1 MCVTRRRSHV
11 DTPRSTRCRT
21 AVPLRVAMAQS
32 DVCIGDQ
39 LILEEEY
46 DETYLPSEKEICD
59 YARGIGIDPEKEPEL
74 MWLAKEGIVAPLPP
88 QWKPC
93 QDITGEIY
101 YFNFANGQS
110 TWDHPCDEHYRE
122 LVVQEREKLSAHGD
136 TKKKDKKKKKE
147 KKEKKDKKERELL
160 KPAAEMQPEPGILPS
175 TSFYQISSPILPSWC
190 LSPDLEQNSQIKNE
204 GFLKKGERMTLSQSS
219 EASDSD
225 ALFSGT
231 QPNNLQPFLSSK
243 PSRTCQM
250 LADLEI
256 LGRGPSFSKSD
267 AGTQQGPDKS
277 AEHCLY
283 FSDSEPEYL
292 DVVRTTEVDSYVSKE
307 SSSPD
312 LENGKTI
319 LGSQEVFE
327 AQSLL
332 FVEEQMSEN
341 QKKKEMTEECVC
353 QPANDLPVRER
364 ARGPAGDEERGPG
377 LLQATVREAVLAACA
392 SNPVFHGKTC
402 EAIPLHASPMEDL
415 HLLEEVA
422 QSLPEELSSHSDMV
436 ESRREKNLLEPV
448 LSPTTTLGKCF
459 VTSSRQGREGPEWAR
474 VAEPDT
480 CLRASKDD
488 GLLAIPCVTLET
500 MLRASEAGGGSG
512 VDASA
517 LMGTCFL
524 ESVFPCAAPEEEK
537 AASGV
542 GSECGSSHS
551 SNVADNVAPLI
562 WREGSNFS
570 WDLQSSCESDD
581 HLDLLASAKG
591 PLLIPPL
598 VMPQE
603 CAHDSLR
610 MELGGLSGA
619 QERDEEEGQEEAEER
634 EGRPEQAPDVLKGE
648 ALAGGLRVPPAWLC
662 QTAECQESSRLY
674 WQVEVEMTQSR
685 TAEIW
690 DGAGND
696 ESPGS
701 LLAPAQAPLGN
712 LAPLRGLVDVPAGA
726 LRGPLSAAVGNFVE
740 PSPGIR
746 GGIGPA
752 QTLKATGQAK
762 SLLGFIHQKKDFL
775 NLMTLDEGEN
785 EDEESENQSLRGT
798 AGLLQNVHMDISAL
812 GSSFD
817 YEESLQAR
825 HAEGEESSAGACP
838 PTPDKLLYRD
848 ADSSLS
854 GLNKEECDGKP
865 PGTELME
872 KEDAKVEGEISAAQ
886 EQPGTLGEKTT
897 AGTDAPSS
905 RGPSSAAS
913 PDAGAAEAD
922 QPASLAVTVD
932 TVSIDGK
939 VASETREEA
948 ADLQTDS
955 KLEAGEDSEA
965 SERGK
970 DAPLANH
977 VDRQLLQVMD
987 FGFQS
992 RLSEQVLDVDAL
1004 SPVQDGSELEARE
1017 LGKEEKDQ
1025 SQASIE
1031 EEQSKRAQSAVR
1043 CGSSDVDVPANIS
1056 SCDSDAVQLEEG
1068 TQQAESSHQ
1077 PAEKPLEGPAKELEE
1092 EDTHLLQAKRE
1103 EVQRL
1108 REELRQKEEEEAQEL
1123 RRQKE
1128 KSLRSLKEELAKAT
1142 EEEELW
1148 LREEE
1153 SKKLSKLRTQISAE
1167 TEAEKEKIRAE
1178 QEAALQKL
1186 REEYESLQKSERER
1200 AEETKKCALEKIKLE
1215 VEEAQQ
1221 RERMGLE
1228 QEKERV
1234 LNEIKERLER
1244 ERKEAAEVLEKQF
1257 AAELQ
1262 QLKAAAEEEHRKVV
1276 ASLQKQV
1283 EETQRSDETQ
1293 LREALERAEQKVQ
1306 QKAYHL
1312 TEYERELSELM
1323 KEKRQEVERD
1333 HERKLE
1339 RMKAEHREV
1348 LAKIQEQYEEEERK
1362 QRAERLGALTS
1373 EMERLRQLHDGEL
1386 RALRKEL
1393 DEQLSDLRRSHQE
1406 QERKLQDLEM
1416 ELDLR
1421 AREAKAR
1428 SAQLHSQE
1436 DTIRKKRQQ
1445 LLDEEKLLEQE
1456 RTEVVLAAQLRLEES
1471 RKEHTDLMEAIRKLR
1486 RTLQELQDQKAELES
1501 QVDLLQ
1507 SRSQRLQ
1514 KRISE
1519 LEAAIRSK
1527 QDLLKELEAEDSTAS
1542 PRREAE
1548 LHIEDLKETIRAHS
1562 SRQTAPLPLQSHE
1575 DGDLWLDDVRHYIS
1589 AQGISIRNAKEFLER
1604 QTRSMSKRRT
1614 ALKAARQQWRHDM
1627 QQAQEAVQDPDSSQL
1642 LEDVRQNL
1650 EEEAKQLDKMK
1661 SAMRTGQVLLKKKEE
1676 KLTQLESSLVEEVS
1690 DEDTLKG
1697 AACKKVVTFDLS
1709 DSEDTNSVASSD
1721 VPRHTRDLNP
1731 PLQLPQ
1737 PDRIQHLTDSLRRI
1751 SSELSGVLSILGS
1764 LSHQQSPLFASTTVP
1779 LSPLPRDG
1787 IPLSTYTSLARVQA
1801 AGPLVPPA
1809 SLPLAN
1815 QWPWSTGLH
1824 SGLSSTASQSVDSML
1839 AEKWRKYFPGGFP
1852 LFNGSSAP
1860 PDSKLGYLPAGEQ
1873 VRLYQRSQVW
1883 SPEADKT
1890 SIQGMIDANKRW
1902 LENFKKDSKV
1912 PLFPSTQKLSVSSP
1926 DLVQLGLDE
1935 HNQIKVYHY

>member
-11 DTPRSTRCRT
+11 DTPHSTGCRL
-21 AVPLRVAMAQS
+21 AVPLLMAMAES

-74 MWLAKEGIVAPLPP
+74 IWLAKEGIVAPLPP
-88 QWKPC
+88 EWKPC

-122 LVVQEREKLSAHGD
+122 LVIQEREKLSAHGD

-160 KPAAEMQPEPGILPS
+160 KPAAES
-175 TSFYQISSPILPSWC
+175 
-190 LSPDLEQNSQIKNE
+190 
-204 GFLKKGERMTLSQSS
+204 
-219 EASDSD
+219 AH
-225 ALFSGT
+225 
-231 QPNNLQPFLSSK
+231 
-243 PSRTCQM
+243 
-250 LADLEI
+250 
-256 LGRGPSFSKSD
+256 
-267 AGTQQGPDKS
+267 AG
-277 AEHCLY
+277 
-283 FSDSEPEYL
+283 
-292 DVVRTTEVDSYVSKE
+292 
-307 SSSPD
+307 
-312 LENGKTI
+312 
-319 LGSQEVFE
+319 
-327 AQSLL
+327 
-332 FVEEQMSEN
+332 
-341 QKKKEMTEECVC
+341 
-353 QPANDLPVRER
+353 
-364 ARGPAGDEERGPG
+364 
-377 LLQATVREAVLAACA
+377 
-392 SNPVFHGKTC
+392 
-402 EAIPLHASPMEDL
+402 
-415 HLLEEVA
+415 
-422 QSLPEELSSHSDMV
+422 
-436 ESRREKNLLEPV
+436 
-448 LSPTTTLGKCF
+448 
-459 VTSSRQGREGPEWAR
+459 
-474 VAEPDT
+474 
-480 CLRASKDD
+480 
-488 GLLAIPCVTLET
+488 
-500 MLRASEAGGGSG
+500 
-512 VDASA
+512 
-517 LMGTCFL
+517 
-524 ESVFPCAAPEEEK
+524 
-537 AASGV
+537 
-542 GSECGSSHS
+542 
-551 SNVADNVAPLI
+551 
-562 WREGSNFS
+562 
-570 WDLQSSCESDD
+570 
-581 HLDLLASAKG
+581 
-591 PLLIPPL
+591 
-598 VMPQE
+598 
-603 CAHDSLR
+603 LR

-619 QERDEEEGQEEAEER
+619 QDRDEEEGREEAEER
-634 EGRPEQAPDVLKGE
+634 EGRPEQAPDVLKRE

-674 WQVEVEMTQSR
+674 WQVEVELTQSR

-762 SLLGFIHQKKDFL
+762 SLLGFIHEKKDFL

-798 AGLLQNVHMDISAL
+798 AGLLQNVHMDIGAL

-817 YEESLQAR
+817 YEKESLQAR

-913 PDAGAAEAD
+913 PDVGAAEAH

-1004 SPVQDGSELEARE
+1004 SPVRDGSELEAQE
-1017 LGKEEKDQ
+1017 LGEEEKDW
-1025 SQASIE
+1025 SQAGIE
-1031 EEQSKRAQSAVR
+1031 EEQSKRAQSAAR
-1043 CGSSDVDVPANIS
+1043 
-1056 SCDSDAVQLEEG
+1056 QLEEG
-1068 TQQAESSHQ
+1068 TQQAVSSHQ
-1077 PAEKPLEGPAKELEE
+1077 PAEKPLEGPAKELGE

-1103 EVQRL
+1103 EVQQL

-1123 RRQKE
+1123 RQQKE

-1142 EEEELW
+1142 EEEELR

-1186 REEYESLQKSERER
+1186 REEYESLQKSERES
-1200 AEETKKCALEKIKLE
+1200 AEETKKHALEKIKLE
-1215 VEEAQQ
+1215 MEEAQQ

-1234 LNEIKERLER
+1234 LNEIKERLEG
-1244 ERKEAAEVLEKQF
+1244 ERKEAVEGLEKQF

-1262 QLKAAAEEEHRKVV
+1262 QLKAAAEEEH
-1276 ASLQKQV
+1276 QK
-1283 EETQRSDETQ
+1283 
-1293 LREALERAEQKVQ
+1293 
-1306 QKAYHL
+1306 
-1312 TEYERELSELM
+1312 LSELM

-1339 RMKAEHREV
+1339 RMKAEHREI
-1348 LAKIQEQYEEEERK
+1348 LARIQEQYEEEERK
-1362 QRAERLGALTS
+1362 QRAERLGALKS
-1373 EMERLRQLHDGEL
+1373 ETERLRQLHDGEL

-1436 DTIRKKRQQ
+1436 EAIRKKRQQ

-1456 RTEVVLAAQLRLEES
+1456 RNEVILAAQLRLEES

-1562 SRQTAPLPLQSHE
+1562 SRQTAPLPLQNHE
-1575 DGDLWLDDVRHYIS
+1575 DGDLWLDDIRHYIS

-1604 QTRSMSKRRT
+1604 QTRSMRKRHT

-1642 LEDVRQNL
+1642 LEGVRQNL

-1697 AACKKVVTFDLS
+1697 AACKKAVTFDLS

-1721 VPRHTRDLNP
+1721 APRHTRDLNP

-1815 QWPWSTGLH
+1815 QRSWSTGLH

-1852 LFNGSSAP
+1852 TFNGSSAP

-1883 SPEADKT
+1883 SPEADKM

-1935 HNQIKVYHY
+1935 NNQIKVYHY

>member
-11 DTPRSTRCRT
+11 DTPHSTGCRL
-21 AVPLRVAMAQS
+21 AVPLRMTMAES

-74 MWLAKEGIVAPLPP
+74 IWLAKEGIVAPLPP
-88 QWKPC
+88 EWKPC

-160 KPAAEMQPEPGILPS
+160 KPAA
-175 TSFYQISSPILPSWC
+175 
-190 LSPDLEQNSQIKNE
+190 
-204 GFLKKGERMTLSQSS
+204 
-219 EASDSD
+219 
-225 ALFSGT
+225 
-231 QPNNLQPFLSSK
+231 
-243 PSRTCQM
+243 
-250 LADLEI
+250 
-256 LGRGPSFSKSD
+256 
-267 AGTQQGPDKS
+267 
-277 AEHCLY
+277 
-283 FSDSEPEYL
+283 
-292 DVVRTTEVDSYVSKE
+292 
-307 SSSPD
+307 
-312 LENGKTI
+312 
-319 LGSQEVFE
+319 
-327 AQSLL
+327 
-332 FVEEQMSEN
+332 
-341 QKKKEMTEECVC
+341 
-353 QPANDLPVRER
+353 
-364 ARGPAGDEERGPG
+364 
-377 LLQATVREAVLAACA
+377 
-392 SNPVFHGKTC
+392 
-402 EAIPLHASPMEDL
+402 
-415 HLLEEVA
+415 
-422 QSLPEELSSHSDMV
+422 
-436 ESRREKNLLEPV
+436 
-448 LSPTTTLGKCF
+448 
-459 VTSSRQGREGPEWAR
+459 
-474 VAEPDT
+474 
-480 CLRASKDD
+480 
-488 GLLAIPCVTLET
+488 
-500 MLRASEAGGGSG
+500 
-512 VDASA
+512 
-517 LMGTCFL
+517 
-524 ESVFPCAAPEEEK
+524 
-537 AASGV
+537 
-542 GSECGSSHS
+542 
-551 SNVADNVAPLI
+551 
-562 WREGSNFS
+562 
-570 WDLQSSCESDD
+570 
-581 HLDLLASAKG
+581 
-591 PLLIPPL
+591 
-598 VMPQE
+598 
-603 CAHDSLR
+603 
-610 MELGGLSGA
+610 
-619 QERDEEEGQEEAEER
+619 
-634 EGRPEQAPDVLKGE
+634 
-648 ALAGGLRVPPAWLC
+648 
-662 QTAECQESSRLY
+662 
-674 WQVEVEMTQSR
+674 
-685 TAEIW
+685 
-690 DGAGND
+690 
-696 ESPGS
+696 SPGS

-712 LAPLRGLVDVPAGA
+712 LAPLRGLVDVPAGT

-762 SLLGFIHQKKDFL
+762 SLLGFIHEKKDFL
-775 NLMTLDEGEN
+775 NLMTLDAGEN

-798 AGLLQNVHMDISAL
+798 AGLLQNVHMDIGAL

-817 YEESLQAR
+817 YEGSCKAEEDSCGSQLADVTEPKLQHQRNSADETGSLREKESLQAR

-886 EQPGTLGEKTT
+886 EQPGTLGEKMT
-897 AGTDAPSS
+897 AGTDPASS

-913 PDAGAAEAD
+913 ADVGAAEAD

-939 VASETREEA
+939 VASEAREEA
-948 ADLQTDS
+948 ADLQTGS

-965 SERGK
+965 SEHGK

-977 VDRQLLQVMD
+977 VDPQLLQVMD

-1004 SPVQDGSELEARE
+1004 SPVRDGSELEAQE
-1017 LGKEEKDQ
+1017 LGEEEKDQ

-1031 EEQSKRAQSAVR
+1031 EEQSKRAQSAAR

-1056 SCDSDAVQLEEG
+1056 SCDLDAVQLEEG
-1068 TQQAESSHQ
+1068 TQQAVSSHQ
-1077 PAEKPLEGPAKELEE
+1077 PAEKPLEGPAKELGE

-1123 RRQKE
+1123 RQQKE

-1142 EEEELW
+1142 EEEELR

-1178 QEAALQKL
+1178 QEAVLQKL
-1186 REEYESLQKSERER
+1186 REEYESLQKSERES
-1200 AEETKKCALEKIKLE
+1200 AEETKKRALEKIKRE

-1244 ERKEAAEVLEKQF
+1244 ERKEAAEGLEKQF

-1262 QLKAAAEEEHRKVV
+1262 QLKAAAEEEHEKVI

-1293 LREALERAEQKVQ
+1293 LREALEGAEQKVQ

-1348 LAKIQEQYEEEERK
+1348 LARIQEQYEEEERK
-1362 QRAERLGALTS
+1362 QRAERLGVLKS

-1436 DTIRKKRQQ
+1436 EAIRKKRQQ

-1456 RTEVVLAAQLRLEES
+1456 RNEVILAAQLRLEES

-1486 RTLQELQDQKAELES
+1486 RTLQELEDQKAELES

-1519 LEAAIRSK
+1519 LETAIRSK

-1548 LHIEDLKETIRAHS
+1548 LHIEDLKETVGAHS
-1562 SRQTAPLPLQSHE
+1562 SRQTAPLPLQNHE
-1575 DGDLWLDDVRHYIS
+1575 DGDLWLDDIRHYIS

-1604 QTRSMSKRRT
+1604 QTRSMRKRHT
-1614 ALKAARQQWRHDM
+1614 VLKAARQQWRHDM

-1721 VPRHTRDLNP
+1721 VPRHTCDLNP

-1764 LSHQQSPLFASTTVP
+1764 LSHQQPPLFSSATVP
-1779 LSPLPRDG
+1779 LSPLTRDG
-1787 IPLSTYTSLARVQA
+1787 IPLSMYTSLARVQA
-1801 AGPLVPPA
+1801 AGPLMPPA

-1873 VRLYQRSQVW
+1873 VRLYQRSQAW

-1935 HNQIKVYHY
+1935 NNQIKVYHY

>member
-11 DTPRSTRCRT
+11 DTPHSTGCRL
-21 AVPLRVAMAQS
+21 AVPLLMAMAES

-74 MWLAKEGIVAPLPP
+74 IWLAKEGIVAPLPP
-88 QWKPC
+88 EWKPC

-122 LVVQEREKLSAHGD
+122 LVIQEREKLSAHGD

-190 LSPDLEQNSQIKNE
+190 FSPDLEQNSQIKNE

-256 LGRGPSFSKSD
+256 LGRGPSFSKSH
-267 AGTQQGPDKS
+267 AGTQQGPDNS
-277 AEHCLY
+277 VEHCLY

-292 DVVRTTEVDSYVSKE
+292 DVVRTTELDSCVSKE

-312 LENGKTI
+312 LENGKTV

-341 QKKKEMTEECVC
+341 QKKKETTEECVC

-364 ARGPAGDEERGPG
+364 SRGPAGDEERGPG

-392 SNPVFHGKTC
+392 SNPVFHGKTR

-415 HLLEEVA
+415 HLPEEVA
-422 QSLPEELSSHSDMV
+422 QSLPEELSSHSNVV
-436 ESRREKNLLEPV
+436 ESRREKNLHEPV
-448 LSPTTTLGKCF
+448 LSPTTRLGKCF
-459 VTSSRQGREGPEWAR
+459 MTSSWQGREGPEWAR

-480 CLRASKDD
+480 RLRASKAD

-500 MLRASEAGGGSG
+500 MLHASEAGGGSG
-512 VDASA
+512 VDATA
-517 LMGTCFL
+517 LMETCFL
-524 ESVFPCAAPEEEK
+524 ESIFPCAAPEEK

-542 GSECGSSHS
+542 GSECSSSHS
-551 SNVADNVAPLI
+551 SNVADNVASLI

-591 PLLIPPL
+591 PLLTPL
-598 VMPQE
+598 PVVPQE
-603 CAHDSLR
+603 SAHAGLR

-619 QERDEEEGQEEAEER
+619 QDRDEEEGREEAEER
-634 EGRPEQAPDVLKGE
+634 EGRPEQAPDVLKRE

-674 WQVEVEMTQSR
+674 WQVEVELTQSR

-762 SLLGFIHQKKDFL
+762 SLLGFIHEKKDFL

-798 AGLLQNVHMDISAL
+798 AGLLQNVHMDIGAL

-817 YEESLQAR
+817 Y
-825 HAEGEESSAGACP
+825 
-838 PTPDKLLYRD
+838 
-848 ADSSLS
+848 
-854 GLNKEECDGKP
+854 
-865 PGTELME
+865 
-872 KEDAKVEGEISAAQ
+872 
-886 EQPGTLGEKTT
+886 
-897 AGTDAPSS
+897 
-905 RGPSSAAS
+905 
-913 PDAGAAEAD
+913 
-922 QPASLAVTVD
+922 
-932 TVSIDGK
+932 
-939 VASETREEA
+939 
-948 ADLQTDS
+948 
-955 KLEAGEDSEA
+955 EDSEA

-1004 SPVQDGSELEARE
+1004 SPVRDGSELEAQE
-1017 LGKEEKDQ
+1017 LGEEEKDW
-1025 SQASIE
+1025 SQAGIE
-1031 EEQSKRAQSAVR
+1031 EEQSKRAQSAAR
-1043 CGSSDVDVPANIS
+1043 CGSSNVDVPANIS
-1056 SCDSDAVQLEEG
+1056 SCDLDAVQLEEG
-1068 TQQAESSHQ
+1068 TQQAVSSHQ
-1077 PAEKPLEGPAKELEE
+1077 PAEKPLEGPAKELGE

-1103 EVQRL
+1103 EVQQL

-1123 RRQKE
+1123 RQQKE

-1142 EEEELW
+1142 EEEELR

-1186 REEYESLQKSERER
+1186 REEYESLQKSERES
-1200 AEETKKCALEKIKLE
+1200 AEETKKHALEKIKLE
-1215 VEEAQQ
+1215 MEEAQQ

-1234 LNEIKERLER
+1234 LNEIKERLEG
-1244 ERKEAAEVLEKQF
+1244 ERKEAVEGLEKQF

-1262 QLKAAAEEEHRKVV
+1262 QLKAAAEEEHQKVV

-1283 EETQRSDETQ
+1283 EETQRSEETQ

-1339 RMKAEHREV
+1339 RMKAEHREI
-1348 LAKIQEQYEEEERK
+1348 LARIQEQYEEEERK
-1362 QRAERLGALTS
+1362 QRAERLGALKS
-1373 EMERLRQLHDGEL
+1373 ETERLRQLHDGEL

-1436 DTIRKKRQQ
+1436 EAIRKKRQQ

-1456 RTEVVLAAQLRLEES
+1456 RNEVILAAQLRLEES

-1562 SRQTAPLPLQSHE
+1562 SRQTAPLPLQNHE
-1575 DGDLWLDDVRHYIS
+1575 DGDLWLDDIRHYIS

-1604 QTRSMSKRRT
+1604 QTRSMRKRHT

-1642 LEDVRQNL
+1642 LEGVRQNL

-1697 AACKKVVTFDLS
+1697 AACKKAVTFDLS

-1721 VPRHTRDLNP
+1721 APRHTRDLNP

-1815 QWPWSTGLH
+1815 QRSWSTGLH

-1852 LFNGSSAP
+1852 TFNGSSAP

-1883 SPEADKT
+1883 SPEADKM

-1935 HNQIKVYHY
+1935 NNQIKVYHY

>member
-1 MCVTRRRSHV
+1 MCVTRQHSHV
-11 DTPRSTRCRT
+11 DTPHSTGCRT
-21 AVPLRVAMAQS
+21 AVPLRVAMAES

-88 QWKPC
+88 EWKPC

-160 KPAAEMQPEPGILPS
+160 KPAA
-175 TSFYQISSPILPSWC
+175 
-190 LSPDLEQNSQIKNE
+190 
-204 GFLKKGERMTLSQSS
+204 
-219 EASDSD
+219 
-225 ALFSGT
+225 
-231 QPNNLQPFLSSK
+231 
-243 PSRTCQM
+243 
-250 LADLEI
+250 
-256 LGRGPSFSKSD
+256 
-267 AGTQQGPDKS
+267 
-277 AEHCLY
+277 
-283 FSDSEPEYL
+283 
-292 DVVRTTEVDSYVSKE
+292 
-307 SSSPD
+307 
-312 LENGKTI
+312 
-319 LGSQEVFE
+319 
-327 AQSLL
+327 
-332 FVEEQMSEN
+332 
-341 QKKKEMTEECVC
+341 
-353 QPANDLPVRER
+353 
-364 ARGPAGDEERGPG
+364 
-377 LLQATVREAVLAACA
+377 
-392 SNPVFHGKTC
+392 
-402 EAIPLHASPMEDL
+402 
-415 HLLEEVA
+415 
-422 QSLPEELSSHSDMV
+422 
-436 ESRREKNLLEPV
+436 
-448 LSPTTTLGKCF
+448 
-459 VTSSRQGREGPEWAR
+459 
-474 VAEPDT
+474 
-480 CLRASKDD
+480 
-488 GLLAIPCVTLET
+488 
-500 MLRASEAGGGSG
+500 
-512 VDASA
+512 
-517 LMGTCFL
+517 
-524 ESVFPCAAPEEEK
+524 
-537 AASGV
+537 
-542 GSECGSSHS
+542 
-551 SNVADNVAPLI
+551 
-562 WREGSNFS
+562 
-570 WDLQSSCESDD
+570 
-581 HLDLLASAKG
+581 
-591 PLLIPPL
+591 
-598 VMPQE
+598 
-603 CAHDSLR
+603 
-610 MELGGLSGA
+610 
-619 QERDEEEGQEEAEER
+619 
-634 EGRPEQAPDVLKGE
+634 
-648 ALAGGLRVPPAWLC
+648 
-662 QTAECQESSRLY
+662 
-674 WQVEVEMTQSR
+674 
-685 TAEIW
+685 
-690 DGAGND
+690 
-696 ESPGS
+696 SPGS

-712 LAPLRGLVDVPAGA
+712 LAPLRGLVDVPASA

-762 SLLGFIHQKKDFL
+762 SLLGFIHEKKDFL

-798 AGLLQNVHMDISAL
+798 AGLLQNVHVDISAL

-817 YEESLQAR
+817 YEGSCKAEEDGRGSRLADVTEPELQHRRNSADEKGSLREESLQAR
-825 HAEGEESSAGACP
+825 HTEGEESSAGACP

-905 RGPSSAAS
+905 HGPSSAAS

-1017 LGKEEKDQ
+1017 LGKEEKDR

-1031 EEQSKRAQSAVR
+1031 EEQSKRTQSAA
-1043 CGSSDVDVPANIS
+1043 G
-1056 SCDSDAVQLEEG
+1056 QLEEG

-1077 PAEKPLEGPAKELEE
+1077 PAEKPLEGPAKELGE

-1103 EVQRL
+1103 EVQQL
-1108 REELRQKEEEEAQEL
+1108 REKLRQKEEEEAQEL
-1123 RRQKE
+1123 RQQKE

-1148 LREEE
+1148 LREEQ

-1186 REEYESLQKSERER
+1186 REEYESLQKSERES

-1262 QLKAAAEEEHRKVV
+1262 QLKAAAEEEHQKVV

-1348 LAKIQEQYEEEERK
+1348 LARIQEQYEEEERK
-1362 QRAERLGALTS
+1362 QRAQRLGALTS

-1393 DEQLSDLRRSHQE
+1393 DEQLNDLRRSHQE
-1406 QERKLQDLEM
+1406 QERKLQDLEI

-1486 RTLQELQDQKAELES
+1486 WTLQELQDQKAELES

-1627 QQAQEAVQDPDSSQL
+1627 QQVQEAVQDPDSSQL

-1721 VPRHTRDLNP
+1721 VPQHTRDLNP

-1935 HNQIKVYHY
+1935 NNQIKVYHY

>member
-11 DTPRSTRCRT
+11 DTPHSTGCRL
-21 AVPLRVAMAQS
+21 AVPLLMAMAES

-74 MWLAKEGIVAPLPP
+74 IWLAKEGIVAPLPP
-88 QWKPC
+88 EWKPC

-122 LVVQEREKLSAHGD
+122 LVIQEREKLSAHGD

-160 KPAAEMQPEPGILPS
+160 KPAAES
-175 TSFYQISSPILPSWC
+175 
-190 LSPDLEQNSQIKNE
+190 
-204 GFLKKGERMTLSQSS
+204 
-219 EASDSD
+219 AH
-225 ALFSGT
+225 
-231 QPNNLQPFLSSK
+231 
-243 PSRTCQM
+243 
-250 LADLEI
+250 
-256 LGRGPSFSKSD
+256 
-267 AGTQQGPDKS
+267 AG
-277 AEHCLY
+277 
-283 FSDSEPEYL
+283 
-292 DVVRTTEVDSYVSKE
+292 
-307 SSSPD
+307 
-312 LENGKTI
+312 
-319 LGSQEVFE
+319 
-327 AQSLL
+327 
-332 FVEEQMSEN
+332 
-341 QKKKEMTEECVC
+341 
-353 QPANDLPVRER
+353 
-364 ARGPAGDEERGPG
+364 
-377 LLQATVREAVLAACA
+377 
-392 SNPVFHGKTC
+392 
-402 EAIPLHASPMEDL
+402 
-415 HLLEEVA
+415 
-422 QSLPEELSSHSDMV
+422 
-436 ESRREKNLLEPV
+436 
-448 LSPTTTLGKCF
+448 
-459 VTSSRQGREGPEWAR
+459 
-474 VAEPDT
+474 
-480 CLRASKDD
+480 
-488 GLLAIPCVTLET
+488 
-500 MLRASEAGGGSG
+500 
-512 VDASA
+512 
-517 LMGTCFL
+517 
-524 ESVFPCAAPEEEK
+524 
-537 AASGV
+537 
-542 GSECGSSHS
+542 
-551 SNVADNVAPLI
+551 
-562 WREGSNFS
+562 
-570 WDLQSSCESDD
+570 
-581 HLDLLASAKG
+581 
-591 PLLIPPL
+591 
-598 VMPQE
+598 
-603 CAHDSLR
+603 LR

-619 QERDEEEGQEEAEER
+619 QDRDEEEGREEAEER
-634 EGRPEQAPDVLKGE
+634 EGRPEQAPDVLKRE

-674 WQVEVEMTQSR
+674 WQVEVELTQSR

-762 SLLGFIHQKKDFL
+762 SLLGFIHEKKDFL

-798 AGLLQNVHMDISAL
+798 AGLLQNVHMDIGAL

-817 YEESLQAR
+817 Y
-825 HAEGEESSAGACP
+825 
-838 PTPDKLLYRD
+838 
-848 ADSSLS
+848 
-854 GLNKEECDGKP
+854 
-865 PGTELME
+865 
-872 KEDAKVEGEISAAQ
+872 
-886 EQPGTLGEKTT
+886 
-897 AGTDAPSS
+897 
-905 RGPSSAAS
+905 
-913 PDAGAAEAD
+913 
-922 QPASLAVTVD
+922 
-932 TVSIDGK
+932 
-939 VASETREEA
+939 
-948 ADLQTDS
+948 
-955 KLEAGEDSEA
+955 EDSEA

-1004 SPVQDGSELEARE
+1004 SPVRDGSELEAQE
-1017 LGKEEKDQ
+1017 LGEEEKDW
-1025 SQASIE
+1025 SQAGIE
-1031 EEQSKRAQSAVR
+1031 EEQSKRAQSAAR
-1043 CGSSDVDVPANIS
+1043 
-1056 SCDSDAVQLEEG
+1056 QLEEG
-1068 TQQAESSHQ
+1068 TQQAVSSHQ
-1077 PAEKPLEGPAKELEE
+1077 PAEKPLEGPAKELGE

-1103 EVQRL
+1103 EVQQL

-1123 RRQKE
+1123 RQQKE

-1142 EEEELW
+1142 EEEELR

-1186 REEYESLQKSERER
+1186 REEYESLQKSERES
-1200 AEETKKCALEKIKLE
+1200 AEETKKHALEKIKLE
-1215 VEEAQQ
+1215 MEEAQQ

-1234 LNEIKERLER
+1234 LNEIKERLEG
-1244 ERKEAAEVLEKQF
+1244 ERKEAVEGLEKQF

-1262 QLKAAAEEEHRKVV
+1262 QLKAAAEEEHQKVV

-1283 EETQRSDETQ
+1283 EETQRSEETQ

-1339 RMKAEHREV
+1339 RMKAEHREI
-1348 LAKIQEQYEEEERK
+1348 LARIQEQYEEEERK
-1362 QRAERLGALTS
+1362 QRAERLGALKS
-1373 EMERLRQLHDGEL
+1373 ETERLRQLHDGEL

-1436 DTIRKKRQQ
+1436 EAIRKKRQQ

-1456 RTEVVLAAQLRLEES
+1456 RNEVILAAQLRLEES

-1562 SRQTAPLPLQSHE
+1562 SRQTAPLPLQNHE
-1575 DGDLWLDDVRHYIS
+1575 DGDLWLDDIRHYIS

-1604 QTRSMSKRRT
+1604 QTRSMRKRHT

-1642 LEDVRQNL
+1642 LEGVRQNL

-1697 AACKKVVTFDLS
+1697 AACKKAVTFDLS

-1721 VPRHTRDLNP
+1721 APRHTRDLNP

-1815 QWPWSTGLH
+1815 QRSWSTGLH

-1852 LFNGSSAP
+1852 TFNGSSAP

-1883 SPEADKT
+1883 SPEADKM

-1935 HNQIKVYHY
+1935 NNQIKVYHY

>member
-160 KPAAEMQPEPGILPS
+160 KPAA
-175 TSFYQISSPILPSWC
+175 
-190 LSPDLEQNSQIKNE
+190 
-204 GFLKKGERMTLSQSS
+204 
-219 EASDSD
+219 
-225 ALFSGT
+225 
-231 QPNNLQPFLSSK
+231 
-243 PSRTCQM
+243 
-250 LADLEI
+250 
-256 LGRGPSFSKSD
+256 
-267 AGTQQGPDKS
+267 
-277 AEHCLY
+277 
-283 FSDSEPEYL
+283 
-292 DVVRTTEVDSYVSKE
+292 
-307 SSSPD
+307 
-312 LENGKTI
+312 
-319 LGSQEVFE
+319 
-327 AQSLL
+327 
-332 FVEEQMSEN
+332 
-341 QKKKEMTEECVC
+341 
-353 QPANDLPVRER
+353 
-364 ARGPAGDEERGPG
+364 
-377 LLQATVREAVLAACA
+377 
-392 SNPVFHGKTC
+392 
-402 EAIPLHASPMEDL
+402 
-415 HLLEEVA
+415 
-422 QSLPEELSSHSDMV
+422 
-436 ESRREKNLLEPV
+436 
-448 LSPTTTLGKCF
+448 
-459 VTSSRQGREGPEWAR
+459 
-474 VAEPDT
+474 
-480 CLRASKDD
+480 
-488 GLLAIPCVTLET
+488 
-500 MLRASEAGGGSG
+500 
-512 VDASA
+512 
-517 LMGTCFL
+517 
-524 ESVFPCAAPEEEK
+524 
-537 AASGV
+537 
-542 GSECGSSHS
+542 
-551 SNVADNVAPLI
+551 
-562 WREGSNFS
+562 
-570 WDLQSSCESDD
+570 
-581 HLDLLASAKG
+581 
-591 PLLIPPL
+591 
-598 VMPQE
+598 
-603 CAHDSLR
+603 
-610 MELGGLSGA
+610 
-619 QERDEEEGQEEAEER
+619 
-634 EGRPEQAPDVLKGE
+634 
-648 ALAGGLRVPPAWLC
+648 
-662 QTAECQESSRLY
+662 
-674 WQVEVEMTQSR
+674 
-685 TAEIW
+685 
-690 DGAGND
+690 
-696 ESPGS
+696 SPGS

-817 YEESLQAR
+817 Y
-825 HAEGEESSAGACP
+825 
-838 PTPDKLLYRD
+838 
-848 ADSSLS
+848 
-854 GLNKEECDGKP
+854 
-865 PGTELME
+865 
-872 KEDAKVEGEISAAQ
+872 
-886 EQPGTLGEKTT
+886 
-897 AGTDAPSS
+897 
-905 RGPSSAAS
+905 
-913 PDAGAAEAD
+913 
-922 QPASLAVTVD
+922 
-932 TVSIDGK
+932 
-939 VASETREEA
+939 
-948 ADLQTDS
+948 
-955 KLEAGEDSEA
+955 EDSEA

>member
-11 DTPRSTRCRT
+11 DTPHSTGCRL
-21 AVPLRVAMAQS
+21 AVPLLMAMAES

-74 MWLAKEGIVAPLPP
+74 IWLAKEGIVAPLPP
-88 QWKPC
+88 EWKPC

-122 LVVQEREKLSAHGD
+122 LVIQEREKLSAHGD

-160 KPAAEMQPEPGILPS
+160 KPAA
-175 TSFYQISSPILPSWC
+175 
-190 LSPDLEQNSQIKNE
+190 
-204 GFLKKGERMTLSQSS
+204 
-219 EASDSD
+219 
-225 ALFSGT
+225 
-231 QPNNLQPFLSSK
+231 
-243 PSRTCQM
+243 
-250 LADLEI
+250 
-256 LGRGPSFSKSD
+256 
-267 AGTQQGPDKS
+267 
-277 AEHCLY
+277 
-283 FSDSEPEYL
+283 
-292 DVVRTTEVDSYVSKE
+292 
-307 SSSPD
+307 
-312 LENGKTI
+312 
-319 LGSQEVFE
+319 
-327 AQSLL
+327 
-332 FVEEQMSEN
+332 
-341 QKKKEMTEECVC
+341 
-353 QPANDLPVRER
+353 
-364 ARGPAGDEERGPG
+364 
-377 LLQATVREAVLAACA
+377 
-392 SNPVFHGKTC
+392 
-402 EAIPLHASPMEDL
+402 
-415 HLLEEVA
+415 
-422 QSLPEELSSHSDMV
+422 
-436 ESRREKNLLEPV
+436 
-448 LSPTTTLGKCF
+448 
-459 VTSSRQGREGPEWAR
+459 
-474 VAEPDT
+474 
-480 CLRASKDD
+480 
-488 GLLAIPCVTLET
+488 
-500 MLRASEAGGGSG
+500 
-512 VDASA
+512 
-517 LMGTCFL
+517 
-524 ESVFPCAAPEEEK
+524 
-537 AASGV
+537 
-542 GSECGSSHS
+542 
-551 SNVADNVAPLI
+551 
-562 WREGSNFS
+562 
-570 WDLQSSCESDD
+570 
-581 HLDLLASAKG
+581 
-591 PLLIPPL
+591 
-598 VMPQE
+598 
-603 CAHDSLR
+603 
-610 MELGGLSGA
+610 
-619 QERDEEEGQEEAEER
+619 
-634 EGRPEQAPDVLKGE
+634 
-648 ALAGGLRVPPAWLC
+648 
-662 QTAECQESSRLY
+662 
-674 WQVEVEMTQSR
+674 
-685 TAEIW
+685 
-690 DGAGND
+690 
-696 ESPGS
+696 SPGS

-762 SLLGFIHQKKDFL
+762 SLLGFIHEKKDFL

-798 AGLLQNVHMDISAL
+798 AGLLQNVHMDIGAL

-817 YEESLQAR
+817 YEGSWKAEEDSGGSRLADLTEPELQHQRNSADETGSLREKESLQAR

-913 PDAGAAEAD
+913 PDVGAAEAH

-1004 SPVQDGSELEARE
+1004 SPVRDGSELEAQE
-1017 LGKEEKDQ
+1017 LGEEEKDW
-1025 SQASIE
+1025 SQAGIE
-1031 EEQSKRAQSAVR
+1031 EEQSKRAQSAAR
-1043 CGSSDVDVPANIS
+1043 CGSSNVDVPANIS
-1056 SCDSDAVQLEEG
+1056 SCDLDAVQLEEG
-1068 TQQAESSHQ
+1068 TQQAVSSHQ
-1077 PAEKPLEGPAKELEE
+1077 PAEKPLEGPAKELGE

-1103 EVQRL
+1103 EVQQL

-1123 RRQKE
+1123 RQQKE

-1142 EEEELW
+1142 EEEELR

-1186 REEYESLQKSERER
+1186 REEYESLQKSERES
-1200 AEETKKCALEKIKLE
+1200 AEETKKHALEKIKLE
-1215 VEEAQQ
+1215 MEEAQQ

-1234 LNEIKERLER
+1234 LNEIKERLEG
-1244 ERKEAAEVLEKQF
+1244 ERKEAVEGLEKQF

-1262 QLKAAAEEEHRKVV
+1262 QLKAAAEEEHQKVV

-1283 EETQRSDETQ
+1283 EETQRSEETQ

-1339 RMKAEHREV
+1339 RMKAEHREI
-1348 LAKIQEQYEEEERK
+1348 LARIQEQYEEEERK
-1362 QRAERLGALTS
+1362 QRAERLGALKS
-1373 EMERLRQLHDGEL
+1373 ETERLRQLHDGEL

-1436 DTIRKKRQQ
+1436 EAIRKKRQQ

-1456 RTEVVLAAQLRLEES
+1456 RNEVILAAQLRLEES

-1562 SRQTAPLPLQSHE
+1562 SRQTAPLPLQNHE
-1575 DGDLWLDDVRHYIS
+1575 DGDLWLDDIRHYIS

-1604 QTRSMSKRRT
+1604 QTRSMRKRHT

-1642 LEDVRQNL
+1642 LEGVRQNL

-1697 AACKKVVTFDLS
+1697 AACKKAVTFDLS

-1721 VPRHTRDLNP
+1721 APRHTRDLNP

-1815 QWPWSTGLH
+1815 QRSWSTGLH

-1852 LFNGSSAP
+1852 TFNGSSAP

-1883 SPEADKT
+1883 SPEADKM

-1935 HNQIKVYHY
+1935 NNQIKVYHY

>member
-160 KPAAEMQPEPGILPS
+160 KPAA
-175 TSFYQISSPILPSWC
+175 
-190 LSPDLEQNSQIKNE
+190 
-204 GFLKKGERMTLSQSS
+204 
-219 EASDSD
+219 
-225 ALFSGT
+225 
-231 QPNNLQPFLSSK
+231 
-243 PSRTCQM
+243 
-250 LADLEI
+250 
-256 LGRGPSFSKSD
+256 
-267 AGTQQGPDKS
+267 
-277 AEHCLY
+277 
-283 FSDSEPEYL
+283 
-292 DVVRTTEVDSYVSKE
+292 
-307 SSSPD
+307 
-312 LENGKTI
+312 
-319 LGSQEVFE
+319 
-327 AQSLL
+327 
-332 FVEEQMSEN
+332 
-341 QKKKEMTEECVC
+341 
-353 QPANDLPVRER
+353 
-364 ARGPAGDEERGPG
+364 
-377 LLQATVREAVLAACA
+377 
-392 SNPVFHGKTC
+392 
-402 EAIPLHASPMEDL
+402 
-415 HLLEEVA
+415 
-422 QSLPEELSSHSDMV
+422 
-436 ESRREKNLLEPV
+436 
-448 LSPTTTLGKCF
+448 
-459 VTSSRQGREGPEWAR
+459 
-474 VAEPDT
+474 
-480 CLRASKDD
+480 
-488 GLLAIPCVTLET
+488 
-500 MLRASEAGGGSG
+500 
-512 VDASA
+512 
-517 LMGTCFL
+517 
-524 ESVFPCAAPEEEK
+524 
-537 AASGV
+537 
-542 GSECGSSHS
+542 
-551 SNVADNVAPLI
+551 
-562 WREGSNFS
+562 
-570 WDLQSSCESDD
+570 
-581 HLDLLASAKG
+581 
-591 PLLIPPL
+591 
-598 VMPQE
+598 
-603 CAHDSLR
+603 
-610 MELGGLSGA
+610 
-619 QERDEEEGQEEAEER
+619 
-634 EGRPEQAPDVLKGE
+634 
-648 ALAGGLRVPPAWLC
+648 
-662 QTAECQESSRLY
+662 
-674 WQVEVEMTQSR
+674 
-685 TAEIW
+685 
-690 DGAGND
+690 
-696 ESPGS
+696 SPGS

-817 YEESLQAR
+817 YEGSCKAEEDGRGSRLADVTEPELQHRRNSADETGSLREKESLQAR

>member
-160 KPAAEMQPEPGILPS
+160 KPAA
-175 TSFYQISSPILPSWC
+175 
-190 LSPDLEQNSQIKNE
+190 
-204 GFLKKGERMTLSQSS
+204 
-219 EASDSD
+219 
-225 ALFSGT
+225 
-231 QPNNLQPFLSSK
+231 
-243 PSRTCQM
+243 
-250 LADLEI
+250 
-256 LGRGPSFSKSD
+256 
-267 AGTQQGPDKS
+267 
-277 AEHCLY
+277 
-283 FSDSEPEYL
+283 
-292 DVVRTTEVDSYVSKE
+292 
-307 SSSPD
+307 
-312 LENGKTI
+312 
-319 LGSQEVFE
+319 
-327 AQSLL
+327 
-332 FVEEQMSEN
+332 
-341 QKKKEMTEECVC
+341 
-353 QPANDLPVRER
+353 
-364 ARGPAGDEERGPG
+364 
-377 LLQATVREAVLAACA
+377 
-392 SNPVFHGKTC
+392 
-402 EAIPLHASPMEDL
+402 
-415 HLLEEVA
+415 
-422 QSLPEELSSHSDMV
+422 
-436 ESRREKNLLEPV
+436 
-448 LSPTTTLGKCF
+448 
-459 VTSSRQGREGPEWAR
+459 
-474 VAEPDT
+474 
-480 CLRASKDD
+480 
-488 GLLAIPCVTLET
+488 
-500 MLRASEAGGGSG
+500 
-512 VDASA
+512 
-517 LMGTCFL
+517 
-524 ESVFPCAAPEEEK
+524 
-537 AASGV
+537 
-542 GSECGSSHS
+542 
-551 SNVADNVAPLI
+551 
-562 WREGSNFS
+562 
-570 WDLQSSCESDD
+570 
-581 HLDLLASAKG
+581 
-591 PLLIPPL
+591 
-598 VMPQE
+598 
-603 CAHDSLR
+603 
-610 MELGGLSGA
+610 
-619 QERDEEEGQEEAEER
+619 
-634 EGRPEQAPDVLKGE
+634 
-648 ALAGGLRVPPAWLC
+648 
-662 QTAECQESSRLY
+662 
-674 WQVEVEMTQSR
+674 
-685 TAEIW
+685 
-690 DGAGND
+690 
-696 ESPGS
+696 SPGS

-817 YEESLQAR
+817 YE
-825 HAEGEESSAGACP
+825 
-838 PTPDKLLYRD
+838 
-848 ADSSLS
+848 
-854 GLNKEECDGKP
+854 
-865 PGTELME
+865 
-872 KEDAKVEGEISAAQ
+872 
-886 EQPGTLGEKTT
+886 
-897 AGTDAPSS
+897 
-905 RGPSSAAS
+905 
-913 PDAGAAEAD
+913 
-922 QPASLAVTVD
+922 
-932 TVSIDGK
+932 
-939 VASETREEA
+939 
-948 ADLQTDS
+948 
-955 KLEAGEDSEA
+955 DSEA

-1043 CGSSDVDVPANIS
+1043 
-1056 SCDSDAVQLEEG
+1056 QLEEG